1 MKVILDYDNVAQFTD
16 QSKGAWKLV
25 RIIASLD
32 CLVLEDLGVLQ
43 GWQKKLRFGE
53 TFLSFL
59 GF

>member
-43 GWQKKLRFGE
+43 GWQKNYVLGKRF
-53 TFLSFL
+53 
-59 GF
+59 